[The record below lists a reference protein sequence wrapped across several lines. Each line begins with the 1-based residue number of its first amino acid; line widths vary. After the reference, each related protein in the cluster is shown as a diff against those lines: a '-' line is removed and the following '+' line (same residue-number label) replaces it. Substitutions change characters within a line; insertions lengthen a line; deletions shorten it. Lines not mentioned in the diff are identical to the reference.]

1 MRIVFLLLAASLAAG
16 CDTGGLLKVEST
28 IGDGGTDAGL
38 PVVLGPGT
46 NEFVSNGA
54 VATNAKYRLVFTTG
68 QATPNQQPAK
78 GKNAELHGGFIG
90 AAESK

>member
-1 MRIVFLLLAASLAAG
+1 MRIVLVVLAVMLAAG

-28 IGDGGTDAGL
+28 VVDGGTDAGL

-54 VATNAKYRLVFTTG
+54 VVANAKYRLVFTTG
-68 QATPNQQPAK
+68 QATPNQQPVT
-78 GKNAELHGGFIG
+78 GKNAELHGGLIG
-90 AAESK
+90 ATEGK